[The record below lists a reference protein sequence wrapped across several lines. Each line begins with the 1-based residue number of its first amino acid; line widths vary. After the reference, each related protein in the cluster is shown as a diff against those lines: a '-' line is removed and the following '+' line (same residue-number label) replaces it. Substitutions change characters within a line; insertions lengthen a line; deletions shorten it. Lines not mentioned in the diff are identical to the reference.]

1 MSPDMY
7 PSTPPQT
14 SPGFASSYDVV
25 VVGARAAGAATA
37 MLLAQAG
44 LHVLVVERSAPGSD
58 TLSTHA
64 LMRGGVMQLHRWGL
78 LDTIIE
84 AGTPAIRRTSFSY
97 ADERIDITIKPSH
110 GVDALYAP
118 RRTLLDAT
126 IARAAGEAGADVRFH
141 TTVTGLLRDHGRDR
155 ITGVRLQTADGR
167 VHEARAAL
175 VIGADGIR
183 SIVANGTAA
192 AVRRQG
198 RHMSA
203 VTYGYWS
210 GLETTG
216 YEWVFRT
223 DACSGVIPTNDG
235 RTCVFAGAR
244 PERIGRG
251 GVGTIEEIIARG
263 DPALAERLARAQPPT
278 GTRTWAGHRGYLR
291 QAHGP
296 GWALVGDAGYFKD
309 PISAHGLT
317 DALRDAE
324 LLARAVIAGFGDDA
338 RMTEYLDEFEAL
350 RDRLSITLFETVDR
364 IASNEW
370 DDAEI
375 AQLLIQLSSAMAD
388 EVDTLAALDLERVS

>member
-1 MSPDMY
+1 MSTE
-7 PSTPPQT
+7 SRSAT
-14 SPGFASSYDVV
+14 SPCRASSYDVV

-37 MLLAQAG
+37 MLLARAG
-44 LHVLVVERSAPGSD
+44 LDVLVVERSAPGSD

-64 LMRGGVMQLHRWGL
+64 LMRGGVMQLQRWGL
-78 LDTIIE
+78 LDTIIT
-84 AGTPAIRRTSFSY
+84 AGTPAVRRTSFTY
-97 ADERIDITIKPSH
+97 ADERIDISIKASH

-118 RRTLLDAT
+118 RRSLLDAT
-126 IARAAGEAGADVRFH
+126 IARAAIEAGSDVLFR
-141 TTVTGLLRDHGRDR
+141 TTVTGLLRDDGGDR
-155 ITGVRLQTADGR
+155 VTGVGIRTADGR
-167 VHEARAAL
+167 RHEVTAAL

-183 SIVANGTAA
+183 SIVARDTCA
-192 AVRRQG
+192 AVRRRGQ
-198 RHMSA
+198 HMSA
-203 VTYGYWS
+203 VTYGYWT

-216 YEWVFRT
+216 YEWVFRA
-223 DACSGVIPTNDG
+223 DACSGAIPTNDG
-235 RTCVFAGAR
+235 RTCVFASAR

-251 GVGTIEEIIARG
+251 GASTIEQIVAEG
-263 DPALAERLARAQPPT
+263 DPALADRMARAARPT

-291 QAHGP
+291 RAHGP

-324 LLARAVIAGFGDDA
+324 LLARAVITGFGDDA
-338 RMTEYLDEFEAL
+338 GMIESLDGFEAL

-375 AQLLIQLSSAMAD
+375 SQLLFQLSSAMAD
-388 EVDTLAALDLERVS
+388 EVDTLAALDLEPVA